1 MTDPRIA
8 QFTAEAQKVLQYVQ
22 AEFGRLQTG
31 RANAALVEHIDVD
44 AYGQT
49 MPLKGVAS
57 ISVQDA
63 RTIVIQ
69 PWDKTVMGAI
79 EKAIQTSN
87 LGLNPMNDG
96 VVIRL
101 NLPMMTEERRK
112 ELQKIVHKLAEEG
125 RISLRQH
132 RQKAIDVMKEEKDE
146 DVRSTLEGQLQKEV
160 DAWNTKIDDLRA
172 HKEEEVMKV

>member
-8 QFTAEAQKVLQYVQ
+8 QFQADAQKVLQYLQ
-22 AEFGRLQTG
+22 GEFGKLQTG

-44 AYGQT
+44 AYGQK
-49 MPLKGVAS
+49 MQLKGVAS

-69 PWDKTVMGAI
+69 PWDKSVMGAV
-79 EKAIQTSN
+79 EKAIQQSSI
-87 LGLNPMNDG
+87 GVNPVNDG

-112 ELQKIVHKLAEEG
+112 ELQKVVHKLCEEA

-132 RQKAIDVMKEEKDE
+132 RQKALDEIKQDKDE
-146 DVRSTLEGQLQKEV
+146 DVRSTLETQLQKEV
-160 DAWNTKIDDLRA
+160 DAFNEKIDHART